1 MLRLKDPQLT
11 LWDALLP
18 SDLVQLNPE
27 LARVDELLDT
37 IGLWPH
43 SSAGLRRA
51 WVGQLSLTIPMET
64 YLRLIYLKYRYGL
77 GYEVLDQEVWLS

>member
-27 LARVDELLDT
+27 LARVDELLEDDKFMT
-37 IGLWPH
+37 PFISRFEARLGRP
-43 SSAGLRRA
+43 
-51 WVGQLSLTIPMET
+51 TIPMET
-64 YLRLIYLKYRYGL
+64 YLRLICI
-77 GYEVLDQEVWLS
+77 